1 MEYGLRDLRNSRWIA
16 LAASCWIMA
25 LNSSIYTFSGY
36 SQAMKIAMALDQK
49 TLTAI
54 VTFSGV
60 GSALGIIPGLLYAL
74 VPPWLLLAAGAAGQS
89 VALLMIWLT
98 ITHRIHGAAV
108 WQLCLYELLIG
119 ISQASVQTPVV
130 LASARNFGRDT
141 GAVLGLVKGY
151 HVLGGS
157 IFLQAFYAIGGGGG
171 SGDGLP
177 LMLSWMIPLMLP
189 LALAARPLS
198 RTAGS
203 PPMPYGGMYG
213 MSGSLVAL
221 AAWLLVV
228 SVLEVFMR
236 FTRATQVMVCLIIVL
251 LLLLLAVIAL
261 VAGFQD
267 KDWNATLL
275 DREEQLISRRGVLDR
290 EVAGSAREA
299 LLDHDEKEPTGRTE
313 ALLKTGATK
322 DHETGRTS
330 PPPRLGDDHTLAQV
344 ATCVDFWLLFVA
356 LVFGFGAANAVST
369 NLTQL
374 AISLG
379 YSQKIGPVFV
389 SLFCV
394 SSCFARIAAGL
405 AADYCLKR
413 FGTPKSTFLALGMAS
428 NSIGTALA
436 AVPVPGAAIFVAV
449 LGAASD
455 GVNWGLTAAIAC
467 EMFGERRLGVVF
479 NALFVGNPVGH
490 YLLSSRVVGYFYDRE
505 AGRELVCHGGHCF
518 RKGFAALSAASA
530 IGACLFRGTPLPAL
544 RVCCA
549 ARDLVRGKEIHR
561 SIASSGVRTRDRD
574 AKFKCMGSVAVWM
587 SPSKSF
593 NTSLEHHDR
602 TNIAT
607 MRSDF
612 SSVPSPDR
620 IPRRDAHLGHL
631 IEELFGG
638 SKIPRV
644 DEQIALR
651 DPGIF
656 PVWTYPRKCRDNG

>member
-130 LASARNFGRDT
+130 LASARNFCRDT
-141 GAVLGLVKGY
+141 GVVLGLVKGY

-157 IFLQAFYAIGGGGG
+157 IFLQAFYAISGGGG

-189 LALAARPLS
+189 LALAARPIS
-198 RTAGS
+198 RTARS
-203 PPMPYGGMYG
+203 PPASYGVMYG
-213 MSGSLVAL
+213 MSGSLAAL

-236 FTRATQVMVCLIIVL
+236 FTRATQVMVCSIIVL

-275 DREEQLISRRGVLDR
+275 DREEQLTSRRGVLDR

-313 ALLKTGATK
+313 ALLETGATK
-322 DHETGRTS
+322 DHETGRPS

-344 ATCVDFWLLFVA
+344 ATSMDFWLLFVA

-405 AADYCLKR
+405 AADYCLER

-436 AVPVPGAAIFVAV
+436 AVPVPGATIFAAV

-518 RKGFAALSAASA
+518 RGGFAALSAASA
-530 IGACLFRGTPLPAL
+530 IGACLCWIVAT
-544 RVCCA
+544 
-549 ARDLVRGKEIHR
+549 
-561 SIASSGVRTRDRD
+561 RT
-574 AKFKCMGSVAVWM
+574 K
-587 SPSKSF
+587 
-593 NTSLEHHDR
+593 
-602 TNIAT
+602 
-607 MRSDF
+607 
-612 SSVPSPDR
+612 
-620 IPRRDAHLGHL
+620 RRHW
-631 IEELFGG
+631 
-638 SKIPRV
+638 
-644 DEQIALR
+644 Q
-651 DPGIF
+651 
-656 PVWTYPRKCRDNG
+656 

>member
-1 MEYGLRDLRNSRWIA
+1 MEWDLRNSRWIA
-16 LAASCWIMA
+16 LAASCWIMV

-54 VTFSGV
+54 TTFSGV

-157 IFLQAFYAIGGGGG
+157 IFLQAFYAISGGGG

-198 RTAGS
+198 RTVGS
-203 PPMPYGGMYG
+203 PPVPYGGMYG

-236 FTRATQVMVCLIIVL
+236 FTRGTQVIVCSIIVL

-261 VAGFQD
+261 
-267 KDWNATLL
+267 
-275 DREEQLISRRGVLDR
+275 EQLISRRGVLDR
-290 EVAGSAREA
+290 KVAGSAREA
-299 LLDHDEKEPTGRTE
+299 LLDHDEKEPAGRTE
-313 ALLKTGATK
+313 ALLETGATK

-344 ATCVDFWLLFVA
+344 ATSVDFWLLFVA
-356 LVFGFGAANAVST
+356 LVFGFGAANAVPT

-379 YSQKIGPVFV
+379 YSQKIGSVFV

-436 AVPVPGAAIFVAV
+436 AVPVPGAAIFAAV

-455 GVNWGLTAAIAC
+455 GANWGLTAAIAC

-479 NALFVGNPVGH
+479 NALLVGNPVGH

-505 AGRELVCHGGHCF
+505 AGRESVCHGGHCF
-518 RKGFAALSAASA
+518 RRGFAALSAASA
-530 IGACLFRGTPLPAL
+530 IGACLCWI
-544 RVCCA
+544 VA
-549 ARDLVRGKEIHR
+549 ARTKTR
-561 SIASSGVRTRDRD
+561 S
-574 AKFKCMGSVAVWM
+574 W
-587 SPSKSF
+587 
-593 NTSLEHHDR
+593 
-602 TNIAT
+602 
-607 MRSDF
+607 
-612 SSVPSPDR
+612 
-620 IPRRDAHLGHL
+620 
-631 IEELFGG
+631 
-638 SKIPRV
+638 
-644 DEQIALR
+644 Q
-651 DPGIF
+651 
-656 PVWTYPRKCRDNG
+656 

>member
-1 MEYGLRDLRNSRWIA
+1 RWIA

-130 LASARNFGRDT
+130 LASARNFCRDT
-141 GAVLGLVKGY
+141 GVVLGLVKGY

-157 IFLQAFYAIGGGGG
+157 IFLQAFYAISGGGG

-189 LALAARPLS
+189 LALAARPIS
-198 RTAGS
+198 RTARS
-203 PPMPYGGMYG
+203 PPASYGVMYG
-213 MSGSLVAL
+213 MSGSLAAL

-236 FTRATQVMVCLIIVL
+236 FTRATQVMVCSIIVL
-251 LLLLLAVIAL
+251 LLLLLAVIA
-261 VAGFQD
+261 
-267 KDWNATLL
+267 
-275 DREEQLISRRGVLDR
+275 
-290 EVAGSAREA
+290 EA

-313 ALLKTGATK
+313 ALLETGATK
-322 DHETGRTS
+322 DHETGRPS

-344 ATCVDFWLLFVA
+344 ATSMDFWLLFVA

-405 AADYCLKR
+405 AADYCLER

-436 AVPVPGAAIFVAV
+436 AVPVPGATIFAAV

-518 RKGFAALSAASA
+518 RGGFAALSAASA
-530 IGACLFRGTPLPAL
+530 IGACLCWIVAT
-544 RVCCA
+544 
-549 ARDLVRGKEIHR
+549 
-561 SIASSGVRTRDRD
+561 RTKR
-574 AKFKCMGSVAVWM
+574 
-587 SPSKSF
+587 
-593 NTSLEHHDR
+593 
-602 TNIAT
+602 
-607 MRSDF
+607 
-612 SSVPSPDR
+612 
-620 IPRRDAHLGHL
+620 
-631 IEELFGG
+631 
-638 SKIPRV
+638 
-644 DEQIALR
+644 
-651 DPGIF
+651 
-656 PVWTYPRKCRDNG
+656 